1 MAPLRVRLRLL
12 GRWLGRRVPWREP
25 SEPAPASRS
34 ELWPRLHDLI
44 ARQIEPQKHPIAPN
58 SHFIKDL
65 GFDSLDSIELVLS
78 LEEEFG
84 LDIDEDE
91 LLEKAQT
98 VGDLLQSLEGRM
110 NHGNRSSG

>member
-12 GRWLGRRVPWREP
+12 GRRLGRHIPWRKP
-25 SEPAPASRS
+25 FEPAPATRS

-44 ARQIEPQKHPIAPN
+44 ARQIDPKKDPIAPN

-98 VGDLLQSLEGRM
+98 VGDLLQYLEGRIH
-110 NHGNRSSG
+110 HGNRSSG